1 MEVKSNLKD
10 EVGDYIEPWR
20 DQENERISLDLI
32 FEQSGKVN
40 LSRLETDPEFKG

>member
-20 DQENERISLDLI
+20 DQEKWENIIGFDIWTIWESK
-32 FEQSGKVN
+32 FE
-40 LSRLETDPEFKG
+40 